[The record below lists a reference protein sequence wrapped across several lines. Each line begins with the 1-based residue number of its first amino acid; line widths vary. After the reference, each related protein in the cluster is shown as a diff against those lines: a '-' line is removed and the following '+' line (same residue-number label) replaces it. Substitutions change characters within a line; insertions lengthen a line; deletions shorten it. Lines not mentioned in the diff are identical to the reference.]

1 MMLSGVFEINI
12 FKAYK
17 SYTNKLVILAY
28 FRLNMF
34 MFFDD
39 FMSEY
44 YKKNSLRILS
54 EATGG
59 FL

>member
-44 YKKNSLRILS
+44 YKKNSL
-54 EATGG
+54 
-59 FL
+59 

>member
-17 SYTNKLVILAY
+17 SYINKLVILAY
-28 FRLNMF
+28 FRLNML

-39 FMSEY
+39 FMSES

-59 FL
+59 VL